1 MQICDKVVAVLVVV
15 AYKLAFIRWV
25 AVLSWFVKG
34 HSPSFITSMDK
45 SEKKHTQKSTHLLS

>member
-1 MQICDKVVAVLVVV
+1 MCFMYPGIKLVSLEVRRPRRGR
-15 AYKLAFIRWV
+15 KL

-45 SEKKHTQKSTHLLS
+45 SEKKHAQKSTHLIS